1 MKEIFFFSV
10 GIFSARYFLGR
21 IFFALKSLCRT
32 FFSEVTLTV
41 IPPLPPPQKSNG
53 PSLIKASSSVPSPRW
68 GGLSDE
74 PKEHLHAR
82 GRLAIA

>member
-41 IPPLPPPQKSNG
+41 IPPPPPLKSQMVRH
-53 PSLIKASSSVPSPRW
+53 LL
-68 GGLSDE
+68 GLRQAFLPHVGED
-74 PKEHLHAR
+74 
-82 GRLAIA
+82 